1 MDCLVKLAVKKIF
14 LSSKYKVLIDTRNN
28 REKMNKTL
36 KGYILKFSESDR
48 SIDDLTKLLYLVI
61 FPNEKVYKF
70 NYTGE
75 AVKYHSTDR

>member
-36 KGYILKFSESDR
+36 KGDILKFSESDR

-61 FPNEKVYKF
+61 FPNEKGYKF